1 MENPS
6 NQISDVLTSN
16 NFVNTP
22 APPSISQPNSPSFMS
37 WIKTFSWSTWII
49 IFLVLAF
56 LGFNILI
63 FLAKGVGEAGSILN
77 QIIDKIKD
85 SGKLVNTLKQIIN
98 TSVVGTQGVID
109 TTANIADNALEKIG
123 DATEIDASPQPIPAP
138 IVVPQINTTPT
149 GTVTNTVSNNLPNT
163 NMPPMDVAQANT
175 LNRALNNSQAEIH
188 NINVDYQADDSY
200 STIQTGGQNKSGWC
214 LIGEDRGFRSCAEVG
229 KDDMCMSGKIFPTN
243 EICINPSL
251 RA

>member
-22 APPSISQPNSPSFMS
+22 PPPSISQPNSASFLD

-56 LGFNILI
+56 LGFNILL

-77 QIIDKIKD
+77 QIIAKIKA
-85 SGKLVNTLKQIIN
+85 SGRLINTLKQIIH
-98 TSVVGTQGVID
+98 TSVLGTKGVID
-109 TTANIADNALEKIG
+109 STTNIADNALDKIG
-123 DATEIDASPQPIPAP
+123 EATEIEAPQPIPAP
-138 IVVPQINTTPT
+138 IVVPQISTTPNST
-149 GTVTNTVSNNLPNT
+149 LPNTVSNNLPTT

-175 LNRALNNSQAEIH
+175 LNRALNNSQPEIH
-188 NINVDYQADDSY
+188 HANIDYQADDSY